1 MVFLVCIGYY
11 YNFSDFIKCLM
22 NKKQKVLIAK
32 VSAAANHMIK
42 QSYFF
47 LAVGCDI
54 GLNLFTFNM
63 WFYLNSSE
71 IFLEI

>member
-1 MVFLVCIGYY
+1 
-11 YNFSDFIKCLM
+11 M

-63 WFYLNSSE
+63 
-71 IFLEI
+71 